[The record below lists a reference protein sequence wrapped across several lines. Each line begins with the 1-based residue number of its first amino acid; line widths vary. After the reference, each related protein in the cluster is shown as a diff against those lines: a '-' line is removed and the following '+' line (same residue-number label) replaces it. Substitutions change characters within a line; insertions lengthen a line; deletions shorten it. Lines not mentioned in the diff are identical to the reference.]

1 MLLYGRII
9 ASVARGAELRSSCLG
24 TRIFCWVFMYL
35 ALAMYLNHSKR
46 LYATTVNNG
55 NYCLELVRKHDF
67 DHYLCTLLLP
77 RDVQSTVFAIRA
89 FNVETAQIR
98 DLVTEKAT
106 GKMRVQFWRDSIN
119 AIYKKEPPKHPVAL
133 TLATAVGRYKLSKLW
148 FSRLLDARE
157 ANLSVNHYSSTK
169 ELEDYAENTF
179 SSLLYLTLEAMGVR
193 SVAADHACSHLGKAE
208 GICTVLRAAPYHRT
222 QRSVFIPMDIV
233 MRHGASQERFIRA
246 DTSSQSMHNT
256 VYDFASLCHTHLLK
270 ARSLG
275 NKLDSMV
282 TKALLPAVLCEDFL
296 TRLQRADFNIFE
308 PKLSQRN
315 PKMPLTLLWK
325 YFSHQY

>member
-1 MLLYGRII
+1 
-9 ASVARGAELRSSCLG
+9 
-24 TRIFCWVFMYL
+24 MYL
-35 ALAMYLNHSKR
+35 KHAKR
-46 LYATTVNNG
+46 LYATAANNG

-77 RDVQSTVFAIRA
+77 KEVQSAVFAIRA

-98 DLVTEKAT
+98 ELVTEKAT
-106 GKMRVQFWRDSIN
+106 GKMRVQFWRDSID
-119 AIYKKEPPKHPVAL
+119 AIYKEPPKHPVAV

-148 FSRLLDARE
+148 FSRLLDSRE
-157 ANLSVNHYSSTK
+157 ANLSLSHYSSTR
-169 ELEDYAENTF
+169 ELEDYSENTF

-208 GICTVLRAAPYHRT
+208 GICTVLRAAAYHRT
-222 QRSVFIPMDIV
+222 QRCVFVPMDII
-233 MRHGASQERFIRA
+233 MRHGASQESFIRA
-246 DTSSQSMHNT
+246 EETSNQSVHNA
-256 VYDFASLCHTHLLK
+256 VYDFASLGHTHLLK

-282 TKALLPAVLCEDFL
+282 TRALLPAVLCEDFL
-296 TRLQRADFNIFE
+296 TRLQREDFNIFE

-315 PKMPLTLLWK
+315 PKMPLRLLWK